1 LGVEDEE
8 LSKIKKQVLM
18 TNPYSSPETVSRQ
31 MGPAGH
37 VQAPAIALIVVSLI
51 AALVGMLGLIGDFVF
66 IVTGMVE
73 RLEAMNDGPI
83 SEYTQITIR
92 VVWGIVLEMAA
103 LFVLYGAIKMKN
115 LQNFPVARAASVV
128 AMIPMIGPCCLVGI
142 PFGIWAFIALGKPGV
157 RDSFS

>member
-1 LGVEDEE
+1 
-8 LSKIKKQVLM
+8 
-18 TNPYSSPETVSRQ
+18 
-31 MGPAGH
+31 
-37 VQAPAIALIVVSLI
+37 
-51 AALVGMLGLIGDFVF
+51 
-66 IVTGMVE
+66 
-73 RLEAMNDGPI
+73 
-83 SEYTQITIR
+83 